1 MAKKAKKTT
10 KTKVEKADKA
20 KKALAEKRT
29 AEATAEATNP
39 VEPQEVVQ
47 PAKESETIA
56 VAENAPIEKVDEAV
70 GEKPTTPKA
79 EKKAAEKKNADA
91 VTPTLT
97 MQYGGRDIDVKALV
111 QAAKDDFK
119 ANHKRTVLK
128 ELNLYLKPE
137 DSTMYYVANGSIEG
151 KIGF

>member
-1 MAKKAKKTT
+1 M
-10 KTKVEKADKA
+10 
-20 KKALAEKRT
+20 T
-29 AEATAEATNP
+29 AEEAKP

-47 PAKESETIA
+47 PVKESETIA
-56 VAENAPIEKVDEAV
+56 VAENTLIETVDEAV
-70 GEKPTTPKA
+70 AEKPTTPKV
-79 EKKAAEKKNADA
+79 EKNAAEKKNADT

-111 QAAKDDFK
+111 QAAKADFK
-119 ANHKRTVLK
+119 TNHKRTILK

-137 DSTMYYVANGSIEG
+137 DSTMCYVANGSIEG